1 MVQTT
6 SAQATI
12 LIAVP
17 DEWREEL
24 SQLLEREGFF
34 VKLASSMEEALS
46 FIRSQSPNAVVM
58 ISDWAMASDDEE
70 TDGLMK
76 ALIGKIPTVCL
87 ITPTTWHQARNRWFD
102 ELYRPPLHEYCSVP
116 VGIDQLILRL
126 RKVLEAATRK
136 DE

>member
-24 SQLLEREGFF
+24 SQLLEREGLS
-34 VKLASSMEEALS
+34 VKLASSTEESLS
-46 FIRSQSPNAVVM
+46 IIRSQSPSAVVM
-58 ISDWAMASDDEE
+58 ISDWAMTSDDGK

-76 ALIGKIPTVCL
+76 AVIGKIPTVSL

-102 ELYRPPLHEYCSVP
+102 ELYHPPLHEYCSLP
-116 VGIDQLILRL
+116 AGIEQLLLRL
-126 RKVLEAATRK
+126 RKTIEAATRK